1 MELIIFFVVIAVA
14 WAAISH
20 SVKKRKLAERRAY
33 LLRKYGDLGIVDRIM
48 GRMMWQGQTEEQ
60 LRDSL
65 GRPADVD
72 QRVMKSKTRET
83 WKYHRQGKNRYGL
96 RVTLENGLVVGWD
109 QKG

>member
-1 MELIIFFVVIAVA
+1 MELIIFLAVIAVI
-14 WAAISH
+14 WALVANSIN
-20 SVKKRKLAERRAY
+20 KRKIAERRAQ
-33 LLRKYGDLGIVDRIM
+33 LMGKYGDIGIVDRIM

-65 GRPADVD
+65 GAPADVD
-72 QRVMKSKTRET
+72 QRVMKSKVRET
-83 WKYHRQGKNRYGL
+83 WKYHRQGKNRYSL